1 MLGVDPGELAGEVG
15 EDVVL
20 AFEHDTARSVGACDE
35 SLTGFEPGGPEF
47 GNRDGDLVLGADR
60 RRPSAPFLYVPH
72 VSKGNS
78 DRGGTQRDWWSSRRA
93 SSSIVS
99 DALVVR
105 RSGGEVAAPRCR
117 RARCRWAG
125 RAVACEPRPDRA
137 LGPT

>member
-20 AFEHDTARSVGACDE
+20 TFENDTARSVGSCDE

-78 DRGGTQRDWWSSRRA
+78 GRG
-93 SSSIVS
+93 
-99 DALVVR
+99 LVQHDR
-105 RSGGEVAAPRCR
+105 RSRV
-117 RARCRWAG
+117 RARCRF
-125 RAVACEPRPDRA
+125 RCHRCQA
-137 LGPT
+137 LR